1 MDTSINLSERLTT
14 VEVATLNVH
23 RQWKIISTAHCILKL
38 TTRNQLEQV
47 VKSREARSSLTGM
60 LQIPGLQQPV
70 DLEEEENH
78 IRDVIEAMLARLEAG
93 LQDEI
98 DEIEAH
104 RLATIQVFG
113 DAGKEALEEAEK
125 QIIAEEEIAAQGHV

>member
-1 MDTSINLSERLTT
+1 
-14 VEVATLNVH
+14 
-23 RQWKIISTAHCILKL
+23 
-38 TTRNQLEQV
+38 
-47 VKSREARSSLTGM
+47 M

-125 QIIAEEEIAAQGHV
+125 QIIAEEEIAAQGHA